1 MHSNS
6 YHRHL
11 REPKPIDGHSSASDL
26 GTSASDAVP
35 WVAAA
40 APRDVAA
47 ALADGPE
54 EDHPEG
60 DRREVAAWVAHR
72 RQREER

>member
-1 MHSNS
+1 MVVS
-6 YHRHL
+6 R
-11 REPKPIDGHSSASDL
+11 
-26 GTSASDAVP
+26 V
-35 WVAAA
+35 
-40 APRDVAA
+40 VAA

>member
-1 MHSNS
+1 MTS
-6 YHRHL
+6 YHLHL
-11 REPKPIDGHSSASDL
+11 P
-26 GTSASDAVP
+26 GTQAQRRP
-35 WVAAA
+35 FQCQR
-40 APRDVAA
+40 PRDQRRDGLHGAAVVVSRVVAA